1 MNGDHLGSGQ
11 VTLAATSMAAQSE
24 FPGGERSRLVR
35 YGVAVGITGLS
46 LLVRWPLWPVLGNQT
61 PHMTFFPAVMISAY
75 YGGFG
80 PGLLATFS
88 SALAAHYFLGDTR
101 FQIGS
106 VQGAMSLTL
115 FLLVGVV
122 ISGLTE
128 SLHRMR
134 RRIVADEA
142 LRESEQRWRSLTD
155 ALPQL
160 VWSAGPDGACDYFST
175 QWTQHTGIPE
185 ADLLGWQW
193 LKVLHPDD
201 REPTRKFWTDSVAGR
216 GPYDVE
222 YRVRRLDGEYR
233 WFKTRGVP
241 IRDSEGAIFKWFGTC
256 TDITTSKQLE
266 EELRQ
271 ANSRL
276 DLAVRG
282 SNVGIF
288 EVDLLDGEYIG
299 GRAHFINVWEQ
310 LGNQPPDSSVDS
322 TADSTAWMASLH
334 PADREQVL
342 SEIRAQLEGVGNDY
356 HVAYRARHRDGSDR
370 WMLARGT
377 IIRDESGKA
386 VRVTGCRVDVTDLKQ
401 IENELRQAKEAA
413 ESANHAK
420 DEFLANV
427 SHEIRTPMNAILGMT
442 ELALDTPLTNDQ
454 RQILKTVK
462 SAGDNLLGLINDL
475 LDFSK
480 IEAGKLELDISEFSL
495 AAALSDTLRAL
506 KVRADAKGLDF
517 SWDVRPEV
525 PDSLVGDAG
534 RLRQVLLNLVGNAVK
549 FTDAGKVSVLVDV
562 ADAARDGLV
571 ALRFSV
577 TDTGIGIPQEKQQRI
592 FRAFEQE
599 DTSTTRK
606 YGGTGLGL
614 TIADRLVSLMGGS
627 ISVESEP
634 GKGSTFA
641 FAVRFS
647 LPSGRAD
654 SVGATLKECDTARQ
668 EPLPSQAKPLRVLV
682 AEDNDFNAQLIEHL
696 LIRRG
701 HRVSLAQD
709 GRGALALLQGD
720 STFDLLIL
728 DIHMPELDGFDVT
741 RVIRRRELET
751 GGHLPVIALTARSR
765 SEDRDKCLAAGMD
778 DFLTKPFRADDLWTV
793 MDRALGS
800 RREIAPINAMN
811 DEASPAGAALDRSTI
826 LAACGGDESLLR
838 KMCHSFRE
846 RIPMYLATVED
857 ALSQQDAP
865 RLRDA
870 AHKICGMIAAFSA
883 GAGDVASKLEQA
895 AARSD
900 LEECRPLVERLV
912 TIAAPLVESVS
923 GLSVDALRGP
933 TDICGKGKADGAIG
947 QIIGPIG

>member
-1 MNGDHLGSGQ
+1 MSN
-11 VTLAATSMAAQSE
+11 
-24 FPGGERSRLVR
+24 PLVR
-35 YGVAVGITGLS
+35 PAGDRSPLFRYGAAVGTTGLS
-46 LLVRWPLWPVLGNQT
+46 LLVRWPLWPILGNQT
-61 PHMTFFPAVMISAY
+61 PHMTFFPAVMLSAY

-106 VQGAMSLTL
+106 VQGAVSLTL
-115 FLLVGVV
+115 FLLVGTV

-128 SLHRMR
+128 SLHRTR
-134 RRIVADEA
+134 RRVVADEA

-201 REPTRKFWTDSVAGR
+201 REPTWKFWTDSVAGR

-241 IRDSEGAIFKWFGTC
+241 IRDNEGDIFKWFGTC
-256 TDITTSKQLE
+256 TDITASKQLE

-271 ANSRL
+271 ANTRL

-288 EVDLLDGEYIG
+288 EVDLRDGEYIG

-310 LGNQPPDSSVDS
+310 LGNQPPDSSVES
-322 TADSTAWMASLH
+322 TAESTAWMASLH
-334 PADREQVL
+334 PDDRDRVL
-342 SEIRAQLEGVGNDY
+342 SKIRAQLAGAANDY

-377 IIRDESGKA
+377 ITRDESGKA
-386 VRVTGCRVDVTDLKQ
+386 VRVTGSRVDVTDLKQ

-413 ESANHAK
+413 EAANHAK

-462 SAGDNLLGLINDL
+462 SAADNLLGLINDL

-480 IEAGKLELDISEFSL
+480 IEAGKLELDSSEFSL
-495 AAALSDTLRAL
+495 RAALGDTLGAL
-506 KVRADAKGLDF
+506 KVRADAKGLGF
-517 SWDVRPEV
+517 SCDVRPEV
-525 PDSLVGDAG
+525 PDPLLGDAG

-549 FTDAGKVSVLVDV
+549 FTEAGKVSVRVDV
-562 ADAARDGLV
+562 ADAPREGNI
-571 ALRFSV
+571 ALRFTI
-577 TDTGIGIPQEKQQRI
+577 TDTGIGIPQEKQQKI

-606 YGGTGLGL
+606 FGGTGLGL
-614 TIADRLVSLMGGS
+614 TIAARLVELMGGL
-627 ISVESEP
+627 ISVDSRP

-641 FAVRFS
+641 FTACFKRPPEPEIS
-647 LPSGRAD
+647 AAAIEQQHADALPRD
-654 SVGATLKECDTARQ
+654 QPPMPE
-668 EPLPSQAKPLRVLV
+668 EPLRVLV
-682 AEDNDFNAQLIEHL
+682 AEDNDFNAQLVEQL

-701 HRVSLAQD
+701 HHVSLARN
-709 GRGALALLQGD
+709 GREALAQLED
-720 STFDLLIL
+720 SPFDLLIL

-741 RVIRRRELET
+741 NAIRRRERET
-751 GGHLPVIALTARSR
+751 AGHLPVIALTARSR
-765 SEDRDKCLAAGMD
+765 TEDRNRCLSAGMD
-778 DFLTKPFRADDLWTV
+778 EFLTKPFRTDDLWTV
-793 MDRALGS
+793 IDRALG
-800 RREIAPINAMN
+800 RRRRVAPTN
-811 DEASPAGAALDRSTI
+811 EETSQVRAALDPATI
-826 LAACGGDESLLR
+826 LAACGGDESLLQ

-846 RIPMYLATVED
+846 RIPEHLATVED
-857 ALSQQDAP
+857 ALRQQDAP
-865 RLRDA
+865 RLREA
-870 AHKICGMIAAFSA
+870 AHKVCGMIATFSV
-883 GAGDVASKLEQA
+883 GAGDVASKLEES
-895 AARSD
+895 AARGD
-900 LEECRPLVERLV
+900 LEECRLPVQRLV
-912 TIAAPLVESVS
+912 TIASLLVESVG
-923 GLSVDALRGP
+923 GLSVEALRSP
-933 TDICGKGKADGAIG
+933 SDDCRDRQANSAIG
-947 QIIGPIG
+947 

>member
-1 MNGDHLGSGQ
+1 
-11 VTLAATSMAAQSE
+11 
-24 FPGGERSRLVR
+24 
-35 YGVAVGITGLS
+35 
-46 LLVRWPLWPVLGNQT
+46 
-61 PHMTFFPAVMISAY
+61 
-75 YGGFG
+75 
-80 PGLLATFS
+80 
-88 SALAAHYFLGDTR
+88 
-101 FQIGS
+101 
-106 VQGAMSLTL
+106 
-115 FLLVGVV
+115 
-122 ISGLTE
+122 
-128 SLHRMR
+128 
-134 RRIVADEA
+134 
-142 LRESEQRWRSLTD
+142 LR
-155 ALPQL
+155 
-160 VWSAGPDGACDYFST
+160 
-175 QWTQHTGIPE
+175 
-185 ADLLGWQW
+185 
-193 LKVLHPDD
+193 
-201 REPTRKFWTDSVAGR
+201 
-216 GPYDVE
+216 
-222 YRVRRLDGEYR
+222 
-233 WFKTRGVP
+233 
-241 IRDSEGAIFKWFGTC
+241 
-256 TDITTSKQLE
+256 
-266 EELRQ
+266 
-271 ANSRL
+271 
-276 DLAVRG
+276 
-282 SNVGIF
+282 
-288 EVDLLDGEYIG
+288 DGEYIG

-310 LGNQPPDSSVDS
+310 LGNQPPDSSADS

-334 PADREQVL
+334 RDDRDRVL

-377 IIRDESGKA
+377 IIRDQSAKA
-386 VRVTGCRVDVTDLKQ
+386 VRVTGSRVDVTDFKQ

-442 ELALDTPLTNDQ
+442 ELALDTQLTCDQ

-495 AAALSDTLRAL
+495 SAALGDTLRAL
-506 KVRADAKGLDF
+506 KVRADAKGLNF
-517 SWDVRPEV
+517 TWVVRPEV

-549 FTDAGKVSVLVDV
+549 FTDAGLVSVRVDV
-562 ADAARDGLV
+562 ADAARDGLL

-614 TIADRLVSLMGGS
+614 TIADRLVALMGGS

-634 GKGSTFA
+634 AKGSTFA
-641 FAVRFS
+641 FTVRFS
-647 LPSGRAD
+647 LPSEQAD
-654 SVGATLKECDTARQ
+654 SVGATPEQGDTAKQ
-668 EPLPSQAKPLRVLV
+668 DPLPTQTEPLRVLV

-696 LIRRG
+696 LLRRG

-709 GRGALALLQGD
+709 GRGALALLLGD

-741 RVIRRRELET
+741 RAIRRRELET

-778 DFLTKPFRADDLWTV
+778 EFLTKPFRAEDLWTV
-793 MDRALGS
+793 MDRALGL
-800 RREIAPINAMN
+800 RRERSPINAIN
-811 DEASPAGAALDRSTI
+811 DEASPSGAALDRSQI
-826 LAACGGDESLLR
+826 LAACGGDESLLQ

-846 RIPMYLATVED
+846 RIPQHLAAVED
-857 ALSQQDAP
+857 ALRQQDAP

-870 AHKICGMIAAFSA
+870 AHKICGMLPAFSTA
-883 GAGDVASKLEQA
+883 AGDIASKLEQVA
-895 AARSD
+895 LCGD

-912 TIAAPLVESVS
+912 TIASTLVESVS
-923 GLSVDALRGP
+923 GLSVEALRSP
-933 TDICGKGKADGAIG
+933 TDTCGNGMADSAIG
-947 QIIGPIG
+947 QIIGPVG

>member
-1 MNGDHLGSGQ
+1 MSNPVAKRAGD
-11 VTLAATSMAAQSE
+11 
-24 FPGGERSRLVR
+24 RSPLFR
-35 YGVAVGITGLS
+35 YGVAIGATGLS
-46 LLVRWPLWPVLGNQT
+46 LLVRWPLWPILGNQT

-106 VQGAMSLTL
+106 VQGAVALTL
-115 FLLVGVV
+115 FLLVGTV

-241 IRDSEGAIFKWFGTC
+241 IRDSEGGIFKWFGTC
-256 TDITTSKQLE
+256 TDITASKQLE

-271 ANSRL
+271 ANTRL

-288 EVDLLDGEYIG
+288 EVDLRDGEYIG

-310 LGNQPPDSSVDS
+310 LGNQPPDSSVES
-322 TADSTAWMASLH
+322 TAESTGWMASLH
-334 PADREQVL
+334 PDDRDRVV
-342 SEIRAQLEGVGNDY
+342 SEIRTQLAGVANDY

-377 IIRDESGKA
+377 ITRDESGKA
-386 VRVTGCRVDVTDLKQ
+386 VRVTGSRVDVTDLKQ
-401 IENELRQAKEAA
+401 IENELRQAKETA
-413 ESANHAK
+413 EAANHAK

-442 ELALDTPLTNDQ
+442 ELALDMTLTSDQ

-462 SAGDNLLGLINDL
+462 SAADNLLGLINDL

-495 AAALSDTLRAL
+495 RTALSDTLRAL
-506 KVRADAKGLDF
+506 KVRADAKGLNF
-517 SWDVRPEV
+517 CCDVRSEV
-525 PDSLVGDAG
+525 PDSLRGDAG

-549 FTDAGKVSVLVDV
+549 FTEAGKVSVRVDV
-562 ADAARDGLV
+562 ADAAPEGSV
-571 ALRFSV
+571 VLRFAV
-577 TDTGIGIPQEKQQRI
+577 TDTGIGIPQEKQQKI

-614 TIADRLVSLMGGS
+614 TIAARLVDLMGGV
-627 ISVESEP
+627 ISVDSQAGE
-634 GKGSTFA
+634 GSTFA
-641 FAVRFS
+641 FTACLQLQADPVDKVAEPKQHEADA
-647 LPSGRAD
+647 LPRGQGLMPAQS
-654 SVGATLKECDTARQ
+654 
-668 EPLPSQAKPLRVLV
+668 LRVLV
-682 AEDNDFNAQLIEHL
+682 AEDNDFNAQLIEQL

-701 HRVSLAQD
+701 HLVSLAQD
-709 GRGALALLQGD
+709 GRSALALMED
-720 STFDLLIL
+720 SPFDLLIL
-728 DIHMPELDGFDVT
+728 DIHMPELDGFEVT
-741 RVIRRRELET
+741 GKIRRRERNT
-751 GGHLPVIALTARSR
+751 GGHLPIIALTARSR

-778 DFLTKPFRADDLWTV
+778 EFLTKPFRADDLWTV
-793 MDRALGS
+793 IDRVLGNRQARPTNGELS
-800 RREIAPINAMN
+800 QPR
-811 DEASPAGAALDRSTI
+811 AALDFATI

-838 KMCHSFRE
+838 KMCQAFQE
-846 RIPMYLATVED
+846 RIPGHLAALED
-857 ALSQQDAP
+857 ALGQQDAP
-865 RLRDA
+865 RLREA
-870 AHKICGMIAAFSA
+870 AHKICGMIATFSA
-883 GAGDVASKLEQA
+883 DAGDVASKLEESA
-895 AARSD
+895 ACGR
-900 LEECRPLVERLV
+900 LEECRSLVPRLV
-912 TIAAPLVESVS
+912 AMGSELGESVGS
-923 GLSVDALRGP
+923 LSVDALPSP
-933 TDICGKGKADGAIG
+933 TNSCKAQPKDVLG
-947 QIIGPIG
+947 

>member
-1 MNGDHLGSGQ
+1 
-11 VTLAATSMAAQSE
+11 MAAQSE
-24 FPGGERSRLVR
+24 FPGRERTRLFR
-35 YGVAVGITGLS
+35 YGVAVGITALS

-75 YGGFG
+75 FGGFG
-80 PGLLATFS
+80 PGLLATVL

-106 VQGAMSLTL
+106 VQGATSLTL
-115 FLLVGVV
+115 FLLVGTV

-142 LRESEQRWRSLTD
+142 LRESEQRWRSLAD

-193 LKVLHPDD
+193 LNVLHPDD
-201 REPTRKFWTDSVAGR
+201 REPTRKLWTDSVAGR
-216 GPYDVE
+216 GAYDVE

-241 IRDSEGAIFKWFGTC
+241 IRDSEGGIFKWFGTC

-266 EELRQ
+266 EKLRQ
-271 ANSRL
+271 ANTRL

-288 EVDLLDGEYIG
+288 EVDLRDGEYIG

-310 LGNQPPDSSVDS
+310 LGNQPPDSSADS
-322 TADSTAWMASLH
+322 TAESTAWMASLH
-334 PADREQVL
+334 RDDRDRVL
-342 SEIRAQLEGVGNDY
+342 SEIRAQMTSAANDY

-386 VRVTGCRVDVTDLKQ
+386 VRVTGSRVDVTDLKQ

-413 ESANHAK
+413 ESANRAK

-427 SHEIRTPMNAILGMT
+427 SHEIRTPMNAIIGMT

-495 AAALSDTLRAL
+495 GAALSDTLRAL

-525 PDSLVGDAG
+525 PDLLVGDAG

-549 FTDAGKVSVLVDV
+549 FTDAGKVSVRVDF
-562 ADAARDGLV
+562 ADAARDGLI
-571 ALRFSV
+571 ALRFTV

-614 TIADRLVSLMGGS
+614 TIADRLVALMGGS

-641 FAVRFS
+641 FTARFS
-647 LPSGRAD
+647 LPSERAD
-654 SVGATLKECDTARQ
+654 TVGATPQEGDTATQ
-668 EPLPSQAKPLRVLV
+668 EPLPSQAEPLRVLV
-682 AEDNDFNAQLIEHL
+682 AEDNDFNAQLIEQL

-701 HRVSLAQD
+701 HLVSLAQD
-709 GRGALALLQGD
+709 GRGALALLLGD
-720 STFDLLIL
+720 LTFDLLIL

-741 RVIRRRELET
+741 RAIRRRELET

-778 DFLTKPFRADDLWTV
+778 EFLTKPFRAEDLWTV
-793 MDRALGS
+793 MDRALGL
-800 RREIAPINAMN
+800 RRTSNAINN
-811 DEASPAGAALDRSTI
+811 EASPAGAALDRSTI

-846 RIPMYLATVED
+846 RIPKYLATVED
-857 ALSQQDAP
+857 ALRQQDAP
-865 RLRDA
+865 RLRDS

-883 GAGDVASKLEQA
+883 VAGDVASKLEQTS
-895 AARSD
+895 ARGD

-912 TIAAPLVESVS
+912 TLALSLVESVS
-923 GLSVDALRGP
+923 DLSVEALRSP
-933 TDICGKGKADGAIG
+933 TDICGNRIADGAIG
-947 QIIGPIG
+947 QIIGPVG